1 VSKVATVGVIANPA
15 SSRDV
20 RRIVARG
27 PATTAN
33 DKINMLVRLMEGLG
47 GAGVNTVISMSDA
60 GGIAA
65 GLAGLSTRKSASNW
79 PVLHFVDQEITHTPT
94 DTVTAVEHMAERGVD
109 AIVVLGGDGT
119 NRLLIGK
126 SGDIPVA
133 SISSG
138 TNNAFPSRDEP
149 TVVGLAVGFVATGR
163 VARQRCSYRAKTLQV
178 SDGSTTAK
186 ALVDMAIL
194 DGDRIATG
202 AIWDVTSLREVFLCF
217 AEPHAIGLS
226 SLGGRLRP
234 VCRRD
239 PHGLRIRVD
248 ERSNHRVLAPI
259 APGLVRDIG
268 VAHVDVMS
276 AGNAVEV
283 DVSSAVIALDGERA
297 HRFPERTSVTV
308 SLDLDGPVVLDVQR
322 AMQFAAEGQQVE
334 EHTAQ
339 PHATDPSQT
348 HPTNHEGER
357 ND

>member
-138 TNNAFPSRDEP
+138 TNNAFPSRHEP
-149 TVVGLAVGFVATGR
+149 TVVGLAVGFLATGR
-163 VARQRCSYRAKTLQV
+163 VDRQRCSYRAKTLQV
-178 SDGSTTAK
+178 SDGSTSTK

-239 PHGLRIRVD
+239 PHGLRITVD

-283 DVSSAVIALDGERA
+283 DVSSGVIALDGERA
-297 HRFPERTSVTV
+297 HRFPERRSVTV
-308 SLDLDGPVVLDVQR
+308 SLDLDGPIVLDVQR
-322 AMQFAAEGQQVE
+322 AMQLAAEGQQVE
-334 EHTAQ
+334 EHNAR
-339 PHATDPSQT
+339 PHTTDPSQT
-348 HPTNHEGER
+348 HPTNHEGES